1 MYVEYLTLTCLRVF
15 LEDLVIQSVAFPF
28 WLLILYTKF
37 TQSRFVFTNKT
48 HFLELT
54 IGPKCLTEILKVL
67 TERFFAETFS
77 AKTFHVNIFHKGQ

>member
-15 LEDLVIQSVAFPF
+15 LEGLLIQSVAFPF
-28 WLLILYTKF
+28 RLLILYAKF
-37 TQSRFVFTNKT
+37 TQCRFVFINKT

-77 AKTFHVNIFHKGQ
+77 AETFHVNIFHKGK